1 MYGNLFE
8 LRNRCLTQALTL
20 GGRPVKRDNLR
31 ILVIG
36 GGGRE
41 HALVWKLKASP
52 RVSRVYAAPGNPGM
66 HGLAECV
73 SISVNDVHQL
83 ACFALQ
89 NHVDLAVVGPE
100 APLALGVSDEFARL
114 GMPVFGPTRAAAS
127 IETSKVWAK
136 QFMSRHRIPTADYS
150 IFRDVDAAK
159 RYVRAHGS
167 PVVVKADGLAA
178 GKGVVV
184 AHTPDE
190 AEQAVDTISH
200 FAEDAEII
208 VEDCL
213 IGREASFLV
222 ITDGISVLPLISAK
236 DHKRAKDG
244 DKGPNTGGMGAI
256 VPAPGFDASL
266 EAEILEEIIMPA
278 IRGLSAEGRRYV
290 GVLYAGLMLTSQG
303 PMALEFNAR
312 FGDPETQA
320 ILPMM
325 ESDLV
330 DLLEAAVEGTCSSM
344 GINWRGGACVCVV
357 AASLG
362 YPENPQLGKEIFI
375 DEDRAEK
382 DGVLIFHAGTRLDE
396 ETLVTSGGRV
406 LNVVSTGG
414 SVEEAASRAYRGLSH
429 VSSEGMWFRNDIGS

>member
-1 MYGNLFE
+1 M
-8 LRNRCLTQALTL
+8 
-20 GGRPVKRDNLR
+20 KRDNLC

-36 GGGRE
+36 QGGRE
-41 HALVWKLKASP
+41 HALVWKLRGSP
-52 RVSRVYAAPGNPGM
+52 RVSKVYAAPGNPGM
-66 HGLAECV
+66 EGLAECV
-73 SISVNDVHQL
+73 PIPINDVHQL
-83 ACFALQ
+83 ACFALE

-100 APLALGVSDEFARL
+100 APLALGVSDEFVRL
-114 GMPVFGPTRAAAS
+114 GIPVFGPTKAAAS

-136 QFMSRHRIPTADYS
+136 QFMTRHRIPTADYS
-150 IFRDVDAAK
+150 IFSDADAAK
-159 RYVRAHGS
+159 RYVREHGG

-190 AEQAVDTISH
+190 AEHAVDTISH
-200 FAEDAEII
+200 LADDAEII

-213 IGREASFLV
+213 FGREASFLV
-222 ITDGISVLPLISAK
+222 ITDGTSALPLITAK

-244 DKGPNTGGMGAI
+244 DKGPNTGGMGAV

-266 EAEILEEIIMPA
+266 ETEILEGIIMPA

-290 GVLYAGLMLTSQG
+290 GVLYAGLMLTSEG

-330 DLLEAAVEGTCSSM
+330 DALEAAVEGTCSSM
-344 GINWRGGACVCVV
+344 TLDWQDGACVCVV
-357 AASLG
+357 AASFG
-362 YPENPQLGKEIFI
+362 YPEKPQLGKEIVV
-375 DEDRAEK
+375 DKEQAEK
-382 DGVLIFHAGTRLDE
+382 DGVLIFHAGTRLDGE
-396 ETLVTSGGRV
+396 SLVTAGGRV
-406 LNVVSTGG
+406 LDVVSVGR

-429 VSSEGMWFRNDIGS
+429 VSFEGMWARHDIGRPGA

>member
-330 DLLEAAVEGTCSSM
+330 DALEAAVEGTCSSM
-344 GINWRGGACVCVV
+344 TINWRDGACVCAV

-375 DEDRAEK
+375 DADRAEK
-382 DGVLIFHAGTRLDE
+382 DGVLIFHAGTRLDG

-414 SVEEAASRAYRGLSH
+414 SVKEAASRAYRGLSH
-429 VSSEGMWFRNDIGS
+429 VSFEGMWFRNDIGS

>member
-1 MYGNLFE
+1 M
-8 LRNRCLTQALTL
+8 
-20 GGRPVKRDNLR
+20 KRDNLC

-36 GGGRE
+36 QGGRE
-41 HALVWKLKASP
+41 HALVWKLRGSP
-52 RVSRVYAAPGNPGM
+52 RVSKVYAAPGNPGM
-66 HGLAECV
+66 EGLAECV
-73 SISVNDVHQL
+73 PIPINDVHQL
-83 ACFALQ
+83 ACFALE

-100 APLALGVSDEFARL
+100 APLALGVSDEFVRL
-114 GMPVFGPTRAAAS
+114 GIPVFGPTKAAAS

-136 QFMSRHRIPTADYS
+136 QFMTRHRIPTADYS
-150 IFRDVDAAK
+150 IFSDADAAK
-159 RYVRAHGS
+159 RYVRAHGG

-190 AEQAVDTISH
+190 AEHAVDTISH
-200 FAEDAEII
+200 LADDAEII

-213 IGREASFLV
+213 FGREASFLV
-222 ITDGISVLPLISAK
+222 ITDGTSALPLITAK

-244 DKGPNTGGMGAI
+244 DKGPNTGGMGAV

-266 EAEILEEIIMPA
+266 ETEILEGIIMPA

-290 GVLYAGLMLTSQG
+290 GVLYAGLMLTSEG

-330 DLLEAAVEGTCSSM
+330 DALEAAVEGTCSSM
-344 GINWRGGACVCVV
+344 TLDWQDGACVCVV
-357 AASLG
+357 AASFG
-362 YPENPQLGKEIFI
+362 YPEKPQLGKEIVV
-375 DEDRAEK
+375 DKEQAEK
-382 DGVLIFHAGTRLDE
+382 DGVLIFHAGTRLDGE
-396 ETLVTSGGRV
+396 SLVTAGGRV
-406 LNVVSTGG
+406 LDVVSVGR

-429 VSSEGMWFRNDIGS
+429 VSFEGMWARHDIGRPGA

>member
-1 MYGNLFE
+1 M
-8 LRNRCLTQALTL
+8 
-20 GGRPVKRDNLR
+20 KRDDLS

-36 GGGRE
+36 QGGRE

-52 RVSRVYAAPGNPGM
+52 RVSKVYAAPGNPGM
-66 HGLAECV
+66 QRLAECV
-73 SISVNDVHQL
+73 SIPVSDVREL
-83 ACFALQ
+83 ARFAVE

-100 APLALGVSDEFARL
+100 APLALGVSDEFMRV
-114 GMPVFGPTRAAAS
+114 GIPVFGPTKAAAS

-136 QFMSRHRIPTADYS
+136 QFMSRHRIPTAGYS

-159 RYVRAHGS
+159 RYVRAHGG

-184 AHTPDE
+184 AHTQDE

-200 FAEDAEII
+200 LAEGGEII

-213 IGREASFLV
+213 TGREVSFLV
-222 ITDGISVLPLISAK
+222 ITDGISALPLISAK
-236 DHKRAKDG
+236 DHKRARDG

-256 VPAPGFDASL
+256 VPAPLFDVSVQT
-266 EAEILEEIIMPA
+266 EILEEIIMPA

-290 GVLYAGLMLTSQG
+290 GVLYAGLMLTSEG

-330 DLLEAAVEGTCSSM
+330 DALEAAVEGTCSSM
-344 GINWRGGACVCVV
+344 TLNWRDGACVCVV
-357 AASLG
+357 AASKG
-362 YPENPQLGKEIFI
+362 YPENPQLGKETFI
-375 DEDRAEK
+375 DAEQAEK
-382 DGVLIFHAGTRLDE
+382 DDVLIFHAGTRLDGE
-396 ETLVTSGGRV
+396 RLVTSGGRV

-414 SVEEAASRAYRGLSH
+414 SVEEAASRAYKGLSH
-429 VSSEGMWFRNDIGS
+429 VRFEGMWARHDIGLPGA

>member
-429 VSSEGMWFRNDIGS
+429 VSFEGMWFRNDIGS

>member
-344 GINWRGGACVCVV
+344 TINWRDGACVCAV

-375 DEDRAEK
+375 DADRAQK
-382 DGVLIFHAGTRLDE
+382 DGALVFHAGTRLDG

-414 SVEEAASRAYRGLSH
+414 SVKEAASRAYRGLSH
-429 VSSEGMWFRNDIGS
+429 VSFEGMWFRNDIGS

>member
-266 EAEILEEIIMPA
+266 EAKILEEIIMPA

-330 DLLEAAVEGTCSSM
+330 DALEAAVEGTCSSM
-344 GINWRGGACVCVV
+344 TINWRDGACVCAV

-375 DEDRAEK
+375 DADRAQK
-382 DGVLIFHAGTRLDE
+382 DGALVFHAGTRLDG

-414 SVEEAASRAYRGLSH
+414 SVKEAASRAYRGLSH
-429 VSSEGMWFRNDIGS
+429 VSFEGMWFRNDIGS

>member
-1 MYGNLFE
+1 M
-8 LRNRCLTQALTL
+8 
-20 GGRPVKRDNLR
+20 KRDNLS

-36 GGGRE
+36 QGGRE
-41 HALVWKLKASP
+41 HALVWKLRASP
-52 RVSRVYAAPGNPGM
+52 RVSKVYAAPGNPGM
-66 HGLAECV
+66 EGLAECV
-73 SISVNDVHQL
+73 PIPVSDVHQL
-83 ACFALQ
+83 ACFALE
-89 NHVDLAVVGPE
+89 NHVDLAVIGPE
-100 APLALGVSDEFARL
+100 APLALGAADEFMRL
-114 GMPVFGPTRAAAS
+114 GIPVFGPTKAAAS

-136 QFMSRHRIPTADYS
+136 QFMARHRIPTADYS

-159 RYVRAHGS
+159 RYVRAHGG

-190 AEQAVDTISH
+190 AERAVDTVTNL
-200 FAEDAEII
+200 AAGAEII

-213 IGREASFLV
+213 FGHEASFLV
-222 ITDGISVLPLISAK
+222 ITDGISAIPLISAK

-266 EAEILEEIIMPA
+266 QAQILEDIIMPA
-278 IRGLSAEGRRYV
+278 IRGLSSEGRPYV

-330 DLLEAAVEGTCSSM
+330 DALEAAVEGRCSSTTLD
-344 GINWRGGACVCVV
+344 WQDGACVCVV
-357 AASLG
+357 VASSG
-362 YPENPQLGKEIFI
+362 YPEQPQLGREIFI
-375 DEDRAEK
+375 DEEQAEK
-382 DGVLIFHAGTRLDE
+382 DDVLIFHAGTRLDGE
-396 ETLVTSGGRV
+396 RLVTSGGRV
-406 LNVVSTGG
+406 LNVVSVG
-414 SVEEAASRAYRGLSH
+414 SSAEEAASRAYRGLSR
-429 VSSEGMWFRNDIGS
+429 VSFEGMWARHDIGRPGV

>member
-1 MYGNLFE
+1 M
-8 LRNRCLTQALTL
+8 
-20 GGRPVKRDNLR
+20 KRDNLR

-41 HALVWKLKASP
+41 HALVWKLGASP

-73 SISVNDVHQL
+73 PIPVSDVHQL
-83 ACFALQ
+83 AHFALGHQ
-89 NHVDLAVVGPE
+89 VDLVIVGPE
-100 APLALGVSDEFARL
+100 APLALGVSDELMRL
-114 GMPVFGPTRAAAS
+114 GIPVFGPTKAAAS

-136 QFMSRHRIPTADYS
+136 QFMSRHRISTADYS
-150 IFRDVDAAK
+150 IFTDVDAAK

-200 FAEDAEII
+200 LAEGGEII

-222 ITDGISVLPLISAK
+222 ITDGISAVPLISAK
-236 DHKRAKDG
+236 DHKRARDG
-244 DKGPNTGGMGAI
+244 DRGPNTGGMGAI

-266 EAEILEEIIMPA
+266 EEEILEEIIMPA
-278 IRGLSAEGRRYV
+278 IRGLSADGRRYV

-344 GINWRGGACVCVV
+344 TINWRDGACVCVV
-357 AASLG
+357 AASSG
-362 YPENPQLGKEIFI
+362 YPENPQLGKEIHI
-375 DEDRAEK
+375 DADRAQK
-382 DGVLIFHAGTRLDE
+382 DGVLIFHAGTRLDGE
-396 ETLVTSGGRV
+396 KLMTSGGRV

-414 SVEEAASRAYRGLSH
+414 AVEEVASGADQGLSL
-429 VSSEGMWFRNDIGS
+429 VSFDGMRCRYDIGS